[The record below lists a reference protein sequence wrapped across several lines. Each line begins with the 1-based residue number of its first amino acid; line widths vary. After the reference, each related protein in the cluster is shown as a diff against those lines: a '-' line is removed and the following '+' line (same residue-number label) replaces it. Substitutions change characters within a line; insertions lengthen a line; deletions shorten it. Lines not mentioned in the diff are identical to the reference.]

1 MTATARVPARAQAAR
16 TPARALGTGTGDGNG
31 TGTGTSAGGTDTGT
45 GTSTGTGDGNGTG
58 TGTSAGGTD
67 TGTGGTGTSD
77 TGAGAGDT
85 VPPPENLVLT
95 GGRGSDHLTGG
106 DGNDQLYGAKGN
118 DVLMGNSGNDLL
130 SGGAGGDI
138 LMGGHGNDNIN
149 GGFGKDYVL
158 LDGSMQDYTFAVTT
172 RGVTVTDSTGEV
184 DTVKNVEV
192 FHFSDGTNYLVGR
205 HGLVQ
210 TGDQTINSSLAAS
223 GVDQS
228 LLGPVSTAQTQQ
240 APAQSANPTSSN
252 ASGTGASVGSADP
265 LPSTPGTIPPIAQQH
280 GGLFGGV
287 ASDQL
292 TTIFGHALNQAGN
305 GQGADKVLTNAA
317 LWNAIDSASNSP
329 THADT
334 LMADLKQQ
342 LHDAF
347 DHNGGS
353 NLTVDDL
360 AALLHLTHHE

>member
-1 MTATARVPARAQAAR
+1 
-16 TPARALGTGTGDGNG
+16 
-31 TGTGTSAGGTDTGT
+31 
-45 GTSTGTGDGNGTG
+45 
-58 TGTSAGGTD
+58 
-67 TGTGGTGTSD
+67 
-77 TGAGAGDT
+77 
-85 VPPPENLVLT
+85 
-95 GGRGSDHLTGG
+95 
-106 DGNDQLYGAKGN
+106 
-118 DVLMGNSGNDLL
+118 MGNSGNDLL

-158 LDGSMQDYTFAVTT
+158 LDGSMQDYTFAVTK

-192 FHFSDGTNYLVGR
+192 FHFNDGTNYLVGG
-205 HGLVQ
+205 HGVAQ

-252 ASGTGASVGSADP
+252 ASGTGASVGSADL

-292 TTIFGHALNQAGN
+292 TTIVGHALNQAGN

-317 LWNAIDSASNSP
+317 LWNALDSTSNTP

-347 DHNGGS
+347 DHNGES